1 LIHIPA
7 ISTKRYRYN
16 WTRETIQ
23 RTLQ

>member
-23 RTLQ
+23 WTLQ